1 MYILNIKHFL
11 ETPPSYIALKKIL
24 SNLNKK
30 YNFIKLYSIGK
41 TWLNKDIFSISIGN
55 INDATIFVGAV
66 HSQEW
71 LTTLL
76 LIKLIDKICLS
87 INYNLKLYNLD
98 IKEEFKIKGII
109 FVPMLNPDGVEIGIN
124 GASAGKKFSNHIS
137 NIISSSNEK
146 WQANARGVD
155 LNHNFDAGFSI
166 LKKIEQ
172 QAGIIKPSPTQ
183 YGGVFPNSE
192 KESKAIVD
200 FILYNQNKINKL
212 IAFHSQGEEIFY
224 KYGNTINSKGKF
236 LANIISKNSRYKLIE
251 NSGLASHG
259 GLKDWF
265 LQKIKKP
272 ALTIE
277 IGKGENPLPITQLDE
292 IYNKLAYSL
301 ILSIFL

>member
-1 MYILNIKHFL
+1 MNIKHFL

>member
-11 ETPPSYIALKKIL
+11 ENPPSYLALKKIL
-24 SNLNKK
+24 FNLNKK
-30 YNFIKLYSIGK
+30 YNFIQLYSIGK

-55 INDATIFVGAV
+55 TNDATIFVGSI

-76 LIKLIDKICLS
+76 LIKLIDKISLA
-87 INYNLKLYNLD
+87 IYYNLKLYNLD

-109 FVPMLNPDGVEIGIN
+109 IVPMLNPDGIEIGIN

-137 NIISSSNEK
+137 NILSSSNKK
-146 WQANARGVD
+146 WQANARGID

-236 LANIISKNSRYKLIE
+236 IANIISKNSGYKLIE

-272 ALTIE
+272 GLTIE
-277 IGKGENPLPITQLDE
+277 IGKGENPLPITQLDK